1 MFITDLSIE
10 EYNQL
15 AIETN
20 NEHFLHSVRWAE
32 FRKHINWDYKIVGYK
47 ENGELT
53 IGAVI
58 MLKKAGRLPYKVAY
72 SSRGYVLKA
81 NASEQAFT
89 KELKSYLKKQ
99 GAFVYKID
107 PNETYAELD
116 KNLKRMADGNQ
127 KRVDELI
134 SYGYQH
140 LGFVNNF
147 EGMQP
152 RHTIRIDTTVSYE
165 QALKRM
171 DAKTR
176 NRTKAGSKNGLVIEN
191 CDFSMLP
198 TFMNILAETSSRDNF
213 TIRDISYFEEMYKI
227 FGDDLKLR
235 LAKVDFK
242 SSIDKLSAERD
253 QVQIEL
259 DQLLPELDNPEMGA
273 KYRKKL
279 TNRIKEFEGKIAKNN
294 KVIDEFK
301 DELVQYPD
309 GKYIGGSIYICEG
322 KRAWYIYGATSDSF
336 RYMLPSYALVAHM
349 INECIE
355 NRFEYFDMF
364 GIGGDFDPDNH
375 VFGLYDF
382 KKGFGGT
389 PIEFIG
395 EFDLPIN
402 GPLFLAFN
410 KLYPKLKE
418 IRKKQNK

>member
-10 EYNQL
+10 DYNQL
-15 AIETN
+15 AIDTN
-20 NEHFLHSVRWAE
+20 DEHFLHSVRWAE
-32 FRKHINWDYKIVGYK
+32 FRKHINWDYKIVGY
-47 ENGELT
+47 EQDGALT

-58 MLKKAGRLPYKVAY
+58 MLKRAGRLPFKVAY
-72 SSRGYVLKA
+72 SSRGYVKTPDA
-81 NASEQAFT
+81 DEVAFT
-89 KELKSYLKKQ
+89 QSLKKYLKTQ

-107 PNETYAELD
+107 PNEIYSELD
-116 KNLKRMADGNQ
+116 KNLERTSNGNQ
-127 KRVDELI
+127 ARVDQLI
-134 SYGYQH
+134 SLGYEH

-152 RHTIRIDTTVSYE
+152 RHTIRIDTTESYE
-165 QALKRM
+165 VALKRM

-213 TIRDISYFEEMYKI
+213 TIRDISYFEEMHKV

-242 SSIDKLSAERD
+242 SSIEKLSIERD
-253 QVQIEL
+253 QVQAEL
-259 DQLLPELDNPEMGA
+259 DELKPELDNPEMGA

-279 TNRIKEFEGKIAKNN
+279 TNRINEFEGKIAKNT
-294 KVIDEFK
+294 KVIDEFTA
-301 DELVQYPD
+301 ELENYPE

-349 INECIE
+349 ISECIE
-355 NRFEYFDMF
+355 NNFEYFDMF
-364 GIGGDFDPDNH
+364 GIGGDFNPNNH

-382 KKGFGGT
+382 KKGFGGQ

-402 GPLFLAFN
+402 KTLFFGFD
-410 KLYPKLKE
+410 KLYPKLKAM
-418 IRKKQNK
+418 RKRSK

>member
-15 AIETN
+15 AIDTN

-32 FRKHINWDYKIVGYK
+32 FRKHINWEYKIVGYK
-47 ENGELT
+47 EEGKLT

-58 MLKKAGRLPYKVAY
+58 MLKKAGRLPFKVAY
-72 SSRGYVLKA
+72 SSRGYLLTDGADEV
-81 NASEQAFT
+81 AFT
-89 KELKSYLKKQ
+89 KALTKYLKKQ

-107 PNETYAELD
+107 PNQLYAELD
-116 KNLKRMADGNQ
+116 KNLERTSDGNQ
-127 KRVDELI
+127 ARVDQLI
-134 SYGYQH
+134 DLGYEH

-152 RHTIRIDTTVSYE
+152 RHTIRIDTSVSY
-165 QALKRM
+165 QDALKRM

-191 CDFSMLP
+191 CNFDMLQ
-198 TFMNILAETSSRDNF
+198 TFMNILAETSERDNF
-213 TIRDISYFEEMYKI
+213 TIRDISYFEEMYKV

-242 SSIDKLSAERD
+242 SSIEKLSVERD
-253 QVQIEL
+253 NVQVEL
-259 DQLLPELDNPEMGA
+259 DELLPELDNPEMGA

-279 TNRIKEFEGKIAKNN
+279 TNRINEFEAKIAKNT
-294 KVIDEFK
+294 KVIEEFTA
-301 DELVQYPD
+301 ELSKYPE

-322 KRAWYIYGATSDSF
+322 HRAWYIYGATSDSF

-349 INECIE
+349 IEECID
-355 NRFEYFDMF
+355 NNFEYFDMF

-382 KKGFGGT
+382 KKGFGGQA
-389 PIEFIG
+389 IEFIG

-402 GPLFLAFN
+402 KPLYFGFN
-410 KLYPKLKE
+410 KLYPKLKAM
-418 IRKKQNK
+418 RKGSK